1 MSVTENHRRNN
12 AHIHPT
18 ALVSEDAV
26 IADDV
31 VVGPYSIIEGR
42 VRIGAGTILHAR
54 SHIIGPAVIGE
65 GNEIYSNAII
75 GEKPQHMMYKDEPT
89 SIEIGDNN
97 VLREN
102 VTVHRAT
109 TGSWLTKIGNGNY
122 LMAGAHIAHDGRV
135 GNKCILANNSLI
147 GGHVE
152 LADNVFISGNAAVHQ
167 FCRMGRL
174 SFLSGT
180 SGTTKD
186 IPPFIIQQNI
196 NHVVGVNIIGM
207 RRAGLSSAQINA
219 IRRVYHIMYLQHL
232 SVPNALAEAEAELGH
247 IDVVQEF
254 IKFVRE
260 SKRGIN
266 GCVDGTN
273 GMLELA
279 AA

>member
-1 MSVTENHRRNN
+1 MTNPTTNQHPG

-18 ALVSEDAV
+18 ALVSPEAV
-26 IADDV
+26 LAEDV
-31 VVGPYSIIEGR
+31 VVGPYALIEGR
-42 VRIGAGTILHAR
+42 VRIGAGCILHAR
-54 SHIIGPAVIGE
+54 SHLIGPVTMGE
-65 GNEIYSNAII
+65 GNEVFSNAII
-75 GEKPQHMMYKDEPT
+75 GEKPQHFMYKNEPT
-89 SIEIGDNN
+89 SVEIGDNN
-97 VLREN
+97 IFREN
-102 VTVHRAT
+102 VTIHRGT
-109 TGSWLTKIGNGNY
+109 TGSWSTKIGSGNFF
-122 LMAGAHIAHDGRV
+122 MAGAHVAHDCRI
-135 GNKCILANNSLI
+135 GNKCILANNSLL

-152 LADNVFISGNAAVHQ
+152 LIDNCFVSGNSGVHQ

-207 RRAGLSSAQINA
+207 RRAGLNSAQINA

-232 SVPNALAEAEAELGH
+232 STPNAMAEVEAELGH

-254 IKFVRE
+254 LNFVRE

-266 GCVDGTN
+266 GVAEGPGTS
-273 GMLELA
+273 LEMA
-279 AA
+279 A

>member
-1 MSVTENHRRNN
+1 MSVTEDARRTN

-18 ALVSEDAV
+18 ALISPDAV

-31 VVGPYSIIEGR
+31 VIGAYSIVEGR
-42 VRIGAGTILHAR
+42 IRIGAGNILHAR
-54 SHIIGPAVIGE
+54 THLIGPLTIGE
-65 GNEIYSNAII
+65 GNEFYSNVII
-75 GEKPQHMMYKDEPT
+75 GEKPQHFLYKDEPT
-89 SIEIGDNN
+89 SIEIGDQN
-97 VLREN
+97 VFREN
-102 VTVHRAT
+102 VTIHRAT
-109 TGSWLTKIGNGNY
+109 TGSWVTKLGNSNY
-122 LMAGAHIAHDGRV
+122 LMAGAHVAHDCRI

-152 LADNVFISGNAAVHQ
+152 LADSVFISGNAGVHQ
-167 FCRMGRL
+167 FCRLGRL

-232 SVPNALAEAEAELGH
+232 SVPNALAECEAELGH
-247 IDVVQEF
+247 IDVVQEY
-254 IKFVRE
+254 IRFVRE